1 MKPFSPT
8 ELVARVRAVLRR
20 HEEPEPFRL
29 GDLAIRYD
37 TREVTVGGRAMDLT
51 ASEYELLRVLSRNAG
66 RVVPFDA
73 LVARLWPDGE
83 GGDVNRVRIFAKQLR
98 DKLGDRAADPQWIF
112 NVRGVGY
119 RMPKAG
125 DA

>member
-1 MKPFSPT
+1 MT
-8 ELVARVRAVLRR
+8 VAGRAV
-20 HEEPEPFRL
+20 
-29 GDLAIRYD
+29 
-37 TREVTVGGRAMDLT
+37 DLT

-66 RVVPFDA
+66 RVVPFDT

-98 DKLGDRAADPQWIF
+98 DKLGDRAADPQWIL

-119 RMPKAG
+119 RMPRPG